1 MLPGQNA
8 LDFKTSLLLRGS
20 QTKRR
25 VAVRRAASQLE
36 ALAKRTDA
44 AGAEAHYGAADTDY
58 RRP

>member
-8 LDFKTSLLLRGS
+8 LDFKTSLLLR
-20 QTKRR
+20 QPLNEE

>member
-8 LDFKTSLLLRGS
+8 LDFKTSLLLR
-20 QTKRR
+20 TLNEE